1 MNNNNDEKN
10 DPIFGLST
18 KNMKNDILL
27 FKDETLKDFKEA
39 QKKISEKYKNL
50 DFEIKEKLNSYE
62 NRITIYETKIMELS
76 RKINT
81 DRMIREKVERLMEF
95 KEKVDE
101 SMITEK
107 IRLDNCRNDLT
118 ANVNRIDNILKDSV
132 IYPGII
138 GGICKYKTFHELIDY
153 ILTECSQNLT
163 FREKSIIDFKSYKIK
178 LDNAITTFN
187 TQINSVL
194 NTTSDYTKKCV
205 QECEERMKSIYNI
218 YDDRLQDTRI
228 ENAHYAIGLEKATD
242 ALKKELEN
250 LYVVKNELYE
260 KVDNG
265 MKELKNDNIRVIKL
279 FTQYRKAFNLM
290 QHKFTQLS
298 DFIKDIRFRINMK
311 EDVKRKEYVHIS
323 DLINFDKKKKG
334 FYDRYDN
341 NYLKKGFE
349 SQLKNY
355 INGKIKA
362 DELFK
367 KRDNKSVNKFDNNNN
382 NFESVKRKS
391 LSGVDIVKN
400 NSLSKSF
407 NENLNLKSSN
417 FLRGSMVLPKKGI
430 TLENEILKNAQN
442 ENDKKGGIQEEDNN
456 SSKELNIAL
465 NEINKNEIKEYKQE
479 TLKDKST
486 DKLYEE
492 KILEKKE
499 DKNNLIRLK
508 KEDTK
513 IQIVSKDKEN
523 DDNTLKKKPSLQN
536 VIKNIFNVKNIMD
549 NIKKQPNSND
559 NRINKSEKKI
569 NNNKNNNNIEEN
581 ESIYSEKVNEKNET
595 KNTNNNIN
603 IINNT
608 NNINNTNINNK
619 PSAAI
624 NYRNRNM
631 NEQISHNKK
640 VNPVTQKM
648 AKTNNNTIVNP
659 DHDNKLIAGFI
670 KKKIINPDFN
680 INHNTTYKS
689 LNQYAK
695 GNNSSKNIT
704 KKQNYSQNNNKPY
717 NNIKKNEN
725 RTAENLILNNFI
737 PQNDINV
744 DENNYLLLKK
754 KINFK

>member
-18 KNMKNDILL
+18 KNVKNDILL

-81 DRMIREKVERLMEF
+81 DRLIREKVERLMEF

-407 NENLNLKSSN
+407 NENLNLKSTN

-549 NIKKQPNSND
+549 NIKK
-559 NRINKSEKKI
+559 
-569 NNNKNNNNIEEN
+569 
-581 ESIYSEKVNEKNET
+581 T
-595 KNTNNNIN
+595 
-603 IINNT
+603 
-608 NNINNTNINNK
+608 
-619 PSAAI
+619 
-624 NYRNRNM
+624 
-631 NEQISHNKK
+631 
-640 VNPVTQKM
+640 
-648 AKTNNNTIVNP
+648 AK
-659 DHDNKLIAGFI
+659 
-670 KKKIINPDFN
+670 
-680 INHNTTYKS
+680 
-689 LNQYAK
+689 
-695 GNNSSKNIT
+695 
-704 KKQNYSQNNNKPY
+704 
-717 NNIKKNEN
+717 
-725 RTAENLILNNFI
+725 
-737 PQNDINV
+737 
-744 DENNYLLLKK
+744 
-754 KINFK
+754 FK